1 MAISSVGIGSGLD
14 VESIITQMIALEKQP
29 IKTLEAKATVIESK
43 ISTYGEI
50 KSLTDTLNAAVR
62 DLTLDRTWN
71 TVKISSASSS
81 VANATMTGSAQAGS
95 YNVTVDKLAQ
105 SQTSVSAKFGAKET
119 METAG
124 VIRVKIGNPVLADS
138 MKSYDLE
145 VSANDTLEGL
155 VTKINGH
162 ADISKTVIASVITD
176 SNGQQ
181 QLMVRSRETGVANQF
196 EFGFFAKATAADVTA
211 ASPLSSLLGQEL
223 SQEAKDALN
232 ALADGV
238 EVTEE
243 QAELLPMLKAGQVI
257 TSADLA
263 KWSAWTADGYQ
274 LTQADVDAHST
285 LALND
290 LITATTGG
298 LGKMAYVDPNADA
311 QTPNHGFQTTQA
323 AQNAVIKLN
332 GVELTSNSNSFAD
345 TIPGLSINVSEA
357 GKSTLLTVTQD
368 KDAIQTSIQKFVD
381 AYNALNDMLVK
392 TTSGT
397 RTADGAVDDA
407 AVKAGKGLLQ
417 GDSSTV
423 SLQNALRLL
432 TQGIASEAK
441 GAFTRLSDAGIQ
453 MQQGGKLKVDSTKLS
468 TALNDMESLK
478 AMFATKADS
487 LGNGGG
493 IAVNFKS
500 FTDELLAYEGTL
512 NNKTDSLEKQ
522 LKLNGKE
529 QDKVETRAETVEA
542 RLRKQYSALDVK
554 MASISSLSS
563 YVEQMVASWNK
574 SKD

>member
-95 YNVTVDKLAQ
+95 YNVHVDQLAQ

-124 VIRVKIGNPVLADS
+124 VIRVKIGNPALAES
-138 MKSYDLE
+138 MKSFELD
-145 VSANDTLEGL
+145 VSAADTLESL
-155 VTKINGH
+155 VNKINGH

-181 QLMVRSRETGVANQF
+181 QLMVRSRETGVSNQF
-196 EFGFFAKATAADVTA
+196 EFGFFAKASAADVSA
-211 ASPLSSLLGQEL
+211 ASPLSALLGQEL
-223 SQEAKDALN
+223 SQDAKDTLN
-232 ALADGV
+232 ALVDGSV
-238 EVTEE
+238 VTEE
-243 QAELLPMLKAGQVI
+243 QAAFLPMLKAGQVI
-257 TSADLA
+257 TAADLD
-263 KWSAWTADGYQ
+263 KWSAWTGDGYQ
-274 LTQADVDAHST
+274 ITQEDVDAHST

-290 LITATTGG
+290 LIPATTGG
-298 LGKMAYVDPNADA
+298 LGKMAYIDPDVDAASPS
-311 QTPNHGFQTTQA
+311 HGFKTTQA

-332 GVELTSNSNSFAD
+332 GVELESNSNTFAE

-381 AYNALNDMLVK
+381 AYNALNDLLSSSTK
-392 TTSGT
+392 YTEETKQSGI
-397 RTADGAVDDA
+397 
-407 AVKAGKGLLQ
+407 LQ

-432 TQGIASEAK
+432 TQGVVSQAA

-453 MQQGGKLKVDSTKLS
+453 MQQGGKLNVDSAKLA
-468 TALNDMESLK
+468 TALNDMDSLK
-478 AMFATKADS
+478 AMFATKADA

-500 FTDELLAYEGTL
+500 FTDDLLAYEGTL